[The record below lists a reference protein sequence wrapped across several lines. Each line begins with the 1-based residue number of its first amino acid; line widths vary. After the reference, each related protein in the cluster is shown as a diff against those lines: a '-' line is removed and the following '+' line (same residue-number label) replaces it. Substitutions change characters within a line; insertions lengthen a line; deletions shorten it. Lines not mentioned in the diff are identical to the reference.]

1 MTLVAPIR
9 LQYDPKILWF
19 DPAGLTIKP
28 DDPVIVETAR
38 GLEYGTAA
46 GDLTEV
52 EDDVIAELKSPLKPV
67 LRIATEEDEIQRLEM
82 RRLSYEA
89 LPIFKEIA
97 AETNESMHPV
107 MVEYLF
113 DGSKAIFLFESEE
126 RNDFR
131 ELVRRLTAKL
141 HIRVDMRQI
150 GVRDGARIIGG
161 LGHCGQEL
169 CCCRLGGEFCPVSIR
184 MAKAQDLS
192 LNPQQISGVCGRL
205 MCCLRYEY
213 DTYKDFKSRA
223 PKQNALIET
232 PEGPMRVCELD
243 TPHEQVVLRTEEGK
257 RIRIPLSEFDP
268 PEEGMNRPKSIGDAF
283 FTYANQDTQQVST
296 ASLGDISAFTVQ
308 DKLAEGGQIHHNKTR
323 REQSRGSEDSQDKRP
338 GASFRRRRRSS
349 VSTKPEGASSASES
363 RSQRSESSKQQ
374 KAGESSKQQKAAKS
388 QQGKDAK
395 DRESQEKK
403 LSSSARRR
411 RRRSAARGKDA
422 AKQPQDTSA
431 QNQKNKQQRQPESK
445 ADATPKAPAASSHR
459 KARRR
464 SHKTGGEGNE
474 S

>member
-19 DPAGLTIKP
+19 DPAGLDIKS

-46 GDLTEV
+46 GNLTEV

-223 PKQNALIET
+223 PKQNALIDT

-283 FTYANQDTQQVST
+283 FTYANQDNQQVST

-308 DKLAEGGQIHHNKTR
+308 DKLAEGGQIHHNKVR
-323 REQSRGSEDSQDKRP
+323 REQSHGAEESQDKRP

-349 VSTKPEGASSASES
+349 ASQKQEGTNSASETRTQKS
-363 RSQRSESSKQQ
+363 PETAKQP
-374 KAGESSKQQKAAKS
+374 KPAKS
-388 QQGKDAK
+388 QQGKDGK

-422 AKQPQDTSA
+422 AKQAQDTAS
-431 QNQKNKQQRQPESK
+431 QNQNHQKAKQQRQPESK
-445 ADATPKAPAASSHR
+445 ADAAPKAPAASSHR
-459 KARRR
+459 RARRR
-464 SHKTGGEGNE
+464 SHRTGGEGNE